1 LNNFSIIKSNHIQ
14 ITKEIK
20 QIKQIKMSIFS
31 FVKNSMTAMMLEDAH
46 GAITKAGA
54 WDYMKTDPGEGGYMF
69 TRNETLDAINVH
81 IDTDNCIGHSGS
93 SYGWTMRQMQ
103 YIAIN
108 GLEEYE
114 KRYKKN
120 NP

>member
-1 LNNFSIIKSNHIQ
+1 
-14 ITKEIK
+14 
-20 QIKQIKMSIFS
+20 MSTFS
-31 FVKNSMTAMMLEDAH
+31 FIKDVMTVMMLEDAH
-46 GAITKAGA
+46 RAITKAGA
-54 WDYMKTDPGEGGYMF
+54 WDYMKTDPGKGGYMF
-69 TRNETLDAINVH
+69 TTNETLTAINAH
-81 IDTDNCIGHSGS
+81 IDMDNCIGHSGA

-114 KRYKKN
+114 KLYKKN